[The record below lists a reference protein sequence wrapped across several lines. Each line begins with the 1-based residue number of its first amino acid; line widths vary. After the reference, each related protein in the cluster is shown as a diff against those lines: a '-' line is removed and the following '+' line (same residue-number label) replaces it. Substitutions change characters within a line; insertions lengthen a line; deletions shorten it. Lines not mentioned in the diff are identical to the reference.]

1 MIGTDTVRRGGTRDV
16 RMNGHLCLAEE
27 WLEQEG
33 GKESAEPGKDELVL
47 DLGKQWT
54 YIPTAL
60 AFPRLTSSNI
70 TQAIIQ
76 VRHYISL
83 GGKNSAWCR
92 NHRFSISFIWL

>member
-1 MIGTDTVRRGGTRDV
+1 MGTDAVRRGGTRGV

-33 GKESAEPGKDELVL
+33 GKESAEPWNDELVL
-47 DLGKQWT
+47 GLGKQWT

-60 AFPRLTSSNI
+60 AFQRITSSNA

-76 VRHYISL
+76 ISIFL
-83 GGKNSAWCR
+83 
-92 NHRFSISFIWL
+92 

>member
-1 MIGTDTVRRGGTRDV
+1 MGTDMVRRGGTRGV

-54 YIPTAL
+54 YIFPLLLPFQDSPSPTL
-60 AFPRLTSSNI
+60 HKLS
-70 TQAIIQ
+70 
-76 VRHYISL
+76 Y
-83 GGKNSAWCR
+83 K
-92 NHRFSISFIWL
+92 

>member
-1 MIGTDTVRRGGTRDV
+1 MGTDMVRRGGTRGV

-54 YIPTAL
+54 CIPTAL
-60 AFPRLTSSNI
+60 AFPRLTISNA

-76 VRHYISL
+76 VHSFPRYVLSPHCPGLSL
-83 GGKNSAWCR
+83 DHSETCTC
-92 NHRFSISFIWL
+92 L

>member
-1 MIGTDTVRRGGTRDV
+1 MGTDMVRRGGTRGV

-47 DLGKQWT
+47 DLGKQWM

-60 AFPRLTSSNI
+60 AFPRLTSSNA

-76 VRHYISL
+76 V
-83 GGKNSAWCR
+83 
-92 NHRFSISFIWL
+92 SIFL

>member
-1 MIGTDTVRRGGTRDV
+1 MMGTDTVRRGGTRGV

-33 GKESAEPGKDELVL
+33 GKESAEPGKDELVS

-60 AFPRLTSSNI
+60 AFPRLTSSNA

-76 VRHYISL
+76 V
-83 GGKNSAWCR
+83 
-92 NHRFSISFIWL
+92 SIFL